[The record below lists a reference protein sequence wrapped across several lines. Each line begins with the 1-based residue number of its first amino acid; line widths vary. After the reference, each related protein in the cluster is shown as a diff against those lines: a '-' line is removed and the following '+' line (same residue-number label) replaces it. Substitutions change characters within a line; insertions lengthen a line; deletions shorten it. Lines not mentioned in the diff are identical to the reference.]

1 MLLQTD
7 SDRLALCL
15 SPLLYWIKHLQR
27 MQVPPA
33 QEGMY
38 MYKESASDLRGVG
51 YKVFW
56 LPADTAGVLVM

>member
-1 MLLQTD
+1 
-7 SDRLALCL
+7 
-15 SPLLYWIKHLQR
+15 